1 MPAPLVSV
9 ARSQRFGCCIELTEV
24 QFLGSNSGLGV
35 LILKIGKF
43 KSEEKAGDLGH
54 LSSIVKRQKAEHS
67 QKIHSNRST
76 YCGSLFNTR
85 EQETIK
91 GTERASPLYTIFHR

>member
-9 ARSQRFGCCIELTEV
+9 ARSPRFGCCIEFTEV

-54 LSSIVKRQKAEHS
+54 LS
-67 QKIHSNRST
+67 
-76 YCGSLFNTR
+76 
-85 EQETIK
+85 
-91 GTERASPLYTIFHR
+91 